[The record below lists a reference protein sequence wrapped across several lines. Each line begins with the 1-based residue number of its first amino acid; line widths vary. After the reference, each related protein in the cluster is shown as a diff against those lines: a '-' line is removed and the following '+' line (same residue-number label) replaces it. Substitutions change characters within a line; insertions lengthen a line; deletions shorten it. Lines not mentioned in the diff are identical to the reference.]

1 MRSYQASTSSFEHVS
16 LWCRWLLTSL
26 RHEGFGCE
34 SIQFGE
40 PCRDVGD
47 DWFDEH
53 SSPSAAHSDAVPVEP
68 ELAGQPHGLAS
79 PVLEQLGSGT
89 HNSLTWSIPEVYTL
103 QCSGSIRI
111 GGRKE

>member
-1 MRSYQASTSSFEHVS
+1 MSSFEHVS

-40 PCRDVGD
+40 PSGDVRD

-53 SSPSAAHSDAVPVEP
+53 PSPGAAHSDAVPVEP
-68 ELAGQPHGLAS
+68 ELAG
-79 PVLEQLGSGT
+79 
-89 HNSLTWSIPEVYTL
+89 
-103 QCSGSIRI
+103 
-111 GGRKE
+111 